1 MPLMSV
7 CMRKSSFLFCL
18 FILLGCAGL
27 SDSPRRE
34 PWRSGGKPKRVV
46 ILVFDQLR
54 PDFIERFSLPQFQR
68 LKKHALQFER
78 AWVGHLTSNTIVSHP
93 VITSGLSPK
102 HLPWSDEVFL
112 DKEGAL
118 GKKGEFYSNM
128 ELKVEDFPK
137 IWGKVKPSLL
147 SKIPG
152 PPESKF
158 VVAQKHYAAFGFG
171 TPTTASRILTLGP
184 KRSEDPLKGWRE
196 PVGHLLLQQFIEP
209 FGGRFFLDANP
220 SYGTDKTVYPFDGNR
235 YAKGN
240 DPQHFGGDIWVA
252 DSALSFFQSEPNW
265 TAAFISF
272 GALDKTLHAL
282 GEHEESTRTAWA
294 LENGLDLKTVLLRAD
309 EQLGRVLDYL
319 ESKDLLQE
327 TLVIATSDHGG
338 QVDTEYYGLHSP
350 IGNHLDFIEGKT
362 PRESLPRELQ
372 RLVKAGSVKALVRDS
387 ALRFYLKKT
396 DRISL
401 LNFTS
406 SVRKIPG
413 VAEVY
418 YRQEISGRSHYIRA
432 FRSDKLQGA
441 SLDWA
446 KSHHPALLQSL
457 SSPTSADIVVLL
469 LDGVGYGFPGD
480 HGGAQEKVQR
490 IPFFLWSP
498 NLRTNTPT
506 VRRQLEQIEARLVD
520 IHPLVLELMGLPAD
534 SSLDGSSL
542 GISSLIEP
550 TLQE

>member
-1 MPLMSV
+1 ML
-7 CMRKSSFLFCL
+7 KILLTFFLFFLVACAS
-18 FILLGCAGL
+18 FSDAPPLL
-27 SDSPRRE
+27 

-54 PDFIERFSLPQFQR
+54 PDLIERFSLPHFQR
-68 LKKHALQFER
+68 LKQHALQFEN
-78 AWVGHLTSNTIVSHP
+78 AWVGHLTSNTVVSHP

-102 HLPWSDEVFL
+102 HLPWSDEVFW
-112 DKEGAL
+112 DKQGIL
-118 GKKGEFYSNM
+118 GKKGEFHSNM
-128 ELKVEDFPK
+128 ELPIEDHATL
-137 IWGKVKPSLL
+137 WSTVKPSLI

-152 PPESKF
+152 PPESKL

-171 TPTTASRILTLGP
+171 TPSSASRILTLGP
-184 KRSEDPLKGWRE
+184 KRSKEPLKGWRE
-196 PVGHLLLQQFIEP
+196 PAGRLLLPQFTEP

-220 SYGTDKTVYPFDGNR
+220 SYGTEKTVYPFDGNR

-240 DPQHFGGDIWVA
+240 DPGHLGGDIWVA
-252 DSALSFFQSEPNW
+252 DAALTFFQAEPNW

-282 GEHEESTRTAWA
+282 GEHEEPTKAAWA
-294 LENGLDLKTVLLRAD
+294 IENGLDLKTVLLRAD
-309 EQLGRVLDYL
+309 EQLGRILDYL
-319 ESKDLLQE
+319 EAKDLLQE
-327 TLVIATSDHGG
+327 TLLIATSDHGG
-338 QVDTEYYGLHSP
+338 QADIDYHGLHSP
-350 IGNHLDFIEGKT
+350 IGNHLDYIEGKT
-362 PRESLPRELQ
+362 SQESLPQELRQ
-372 RLVKAGSVKALVRDS
+372 LVKDGKVKALVRDS

-406 SVRKIPG
+406 IARKLPG

-432 FRSDKLQGA
+432 YRSSKLQGP

-457 SSPTSADIVVLL
+457 SSPTSADMVVLL

-498 NLRTNTPT
+498 NLRTDTPV
-506 VRRQLEQIEARLVD
+506 VRRQLEQMEARLVD
-520 IHPLVLELMGLPAD
+520 IHPLVLELLGLPAD
-534 SSLDGSSL
+534 STLDGSSL
-542 GISSLIEP
+542 GISSLIESAI
-550 TLQE
+550 